1 MHIKLGEYCAV
12 ISKTMIFNLFL
23 FEGVIDPLNLVNLAP
38 ENKYI
43 PKT

>member
-12 ISKTMIFNLFL
+12 IPKTMIFNLY

-38 ENKYI
+38 ENKYV